1 MECQQRYS
9 ARIVGAEETESS
21 GVETA
26 VHELRMEM
34 TLHRETNDA
43 IPGSGAYPV
52 DGRFSGGHWQVTDFN
67 RVLNGNFPIPL
78 PLFNRESFDSGTY
91 KTPSASGGSRQQS
104 ATKIADWPTHDE
116 GSNSN
121 KR

>member
-34 TLHRETNDA
+34 TLHRETTD
-43 IPGSGAYPV
+43 SGCTMESPV
-52 DGRFSGGHWQVTDFN
+52 SDTGQWCISGG
-67 RVLNGNFPIPL
+67 RPL
-78 PLFNRESFDSGTY
+78 QWRALAGY
-91 KTPSASGGSRQQS
+91 
-104 ATKIADWPTHDE
+104 
-116 GSNSN
+116 
-121 KR
+121 